1 MYDIVALGE
10 SLIDFTPAGINEMG
24 MPLFSQNPGG
34 APANVLAM
42 ASKLGRSTAFV
53 GKVGRDAFGRFLQE
67 HMEKAGIDCS
77 ALRRDDRV
85 PTTLAFVQLDEYG
98 DRSFSFYRDPGAD
111 VMLRP
116 EEVDDTLLEGCRI
129 FHFGSVSL
137 TKEPCRGTTLWVARR
152 AREAGAL
159 ISYDPNYRPFLWP
172 SVEAARRALCAA
184 LELTDILK
192 VSEEEM
198 CLLTGESTL
207 PGGAEKLQAM
217 GPGQGGG
224 VFPHTVRGGGS
235 ARLSRKRRGY
245 HRGRRRLL
253 GRPACADPRPGP
265 DRTGGAHPGGVGIR
279 HPCRQ
284 CCGRPD
290 NNRQGRHSCHA
301 GFSRH
306 PGLCAGYGPLCFS
319 RLILSEF
326 CFAC

>member
-1 MYDIVALGE
+1 MTG
-10 SLIDFTPAGINEMG
+10 
-24 MPLFSQNPGG
+24 
-34 APANVLAM
+34 
-42 ASKLGRSTAFV
+42 
-53 GKVGRDAFGRFLQE
+53 
-67 HMEKAGIDCS
+67 C
-77 ALRRDDRV
+77 

-217 GPGQGGG
+217 GPSA
-224 VFPHTVRGGGS
+224 VFITRGKEGAYFRHTVRGGGS

>member
-137 TKEPCRGTTLWVARR
+137 TKEPCRA
-152 AREAGAL
+152 AGAL

-217 GPGQGGG
+217 GPFA
-224 VFPHTVRGGGS
+224 VFITRGKEGAYFRAPSGEG
-235 ARLSRKRRGY
+235 ALPAFPVNAVDTTGAGDAFWGALLAQIPG
-245 HRGRRRLL
+245 RGRTALEAL
-253 GRPACADPRPGP
+253 TLTTTAKGAIPAMPDSAAIQVCVQAMGRCAFD
-265 DRTGGAHPGGVGIR
+265 A
-279 HPCRQ
+279 
-284 CCGRPD
+284 
-290 NNRQGRHSCHA
+290 
-301 GFSRH
+301 
-306 PGLCAGYGPLCFS
+306 
-319 RLILSEF
+319 
-326 CFAC
+326 

>member
-137 TKEPCRGTTLWVARR
+137 TKEPCRGTTLWAARR

-217 GPGQGGG
+217 GPSA
-224 VFPHTVRGGGS
+224 VFITRGKEG
-235 ARLSRKRRGY
+235 AY
-245 HRGRRRLL
+245 F
-253 GRPACADPRPGP
+253 
-265 DRTGGAHPGGVGIR
+265 RTPSGEG
-279 HPCRQ
+279 
-284 CCGRPD
+284 
-290 NNRQGRHSCHA
+290 
-301 GFSRH
+301 
-306 PGLCAGYGPLCFS
+306 
-319 RLILSEF
+319 
-326 CFAC
+326 

>member
-53 GKVGRDAFGRFLQE
+53 GNVGRDAFGRFLQE

-217 GPGQGGG
+217 GPSA
-224 VFPHTVRGGGS
+224 VFITRGKEGAYFRTPSGEG
-235 ARLSRKRRGY
+235 ALPAFPVNAVDTTGAGDAFWGALLAQIPG
-245 HRGRRRLL
+245 RGRTALEALTLEEWVSATRVANAAGGLTTTAK
-253 GRPACADPRPGP
+253 GAIPAMPDSAAIQACVQAMDRCAF
-265 DRTGGAHPGGVGIR
+265 
-279 HPCRQ
+279 
-284 CCGRPD
+284 
-290 NNRQGRHSCHA
+290 HA
-301 GFSRH
+301 
-306 PGLCAGYGPLCFS
+306 
-319 RLILSEF
+319 
-326 CFAC
+326 

>member
-129 FHFGSVSL
+129 FHFGSFSL
-137 TKEPCRGTTLWVARR
+137 TKERCRGTTLWAARR

-207 PGGAEKLQAM
+207 PSGAEKLQAM
-217 GPGQGGG
+217 GPSA
-224 VFPHTVRGGGS
+224 VFITRGKEGAYFRTPSGEG
-235 ARLSRKRRGY
+235 ALPAFPVNAVDTTGAGDAFWGALLAQIPG
-245 HRGRRRLL
+245 RGRTALEALTLEEWVSATRVANAAGGLTTTAKGAIPAMPDSAAIQACVQAM
-253 GRPACADPRPGP
+253 GRCAFD
-265 DRTGGAHPGGVGIR
+265 A
-279 HPCRQ
+279 
-284 CCGRPD
+284 
-290 NNRQGRHSCHA
+290 
-301 GFSRH
+301 
-306 PGLCAGYGPLCFS
+306 
-319 RLILSEF
+319 
-326 CFAC
+326 

>member
-1 MYDIVALGE
+1 
-10 SLIDFTPAGINEMG
+10 
-24 MPLFSQNPGG
+24 
-34 APANVLAM
+34 
-42 ASKLGRSTAFV
+42 
-53 GKVGRDAFGRFLQE
+53 
-67 HMEKAGIDCS
+67 MEKAGIDCS

-217 GPGQGGG
+217 GPSA
-224 VFPHTVRGGGS
+224 VFITRGKEGAYFRHTVRGGGS

-245 HRGRRRLL
+245 HRGQETPFGAPCLRRSQA
-253 GRPACADPRPGP
+253 GPGP
-265 DRTGGAHPGGVGIR
+265 HWRRSPWRSGYPPPVSPMLR
-279 HPCRQ
+279 
-284 CCGRPD
+284 RPD
-290 NNRQGRHSCHA
+290 NNRQGRLLPCRIQPP
-301 GFSRH
+301 SR
-306 PGLCAGYGPLCFS
+306 PAC
-319 RLILSEF
+319 RLWTAVLLTPDTFRIL
-326 CFAC
+326 FAC

>member
-137 TKEPCRGTTLWVARR
+137 TKEPCRGTTLWAARR
-152 AREAGAL
+152 ARAAGAL

-207 PGGAEKLQAM
+207 PGGAEKLQARDHSPPPVQCSNLCF
-217 GPGQGGG
+217 GRCSPD
-224 VFPHTVRGGGS
+224 PLSGS
-235 ARLSRKRRGY
+235 IP
-245 HRGRRRLL
+245 RRLCL
-253 GRPACADPRPGP
+253 PRNASSACPVSSPKSPQG
-265 DRTGGAHPGGVGIR
+265 THP
-279 HPCRQ
+279 Q
-284 CCGRPD
+284 
-290 NNRQGRHSCHA
+290 
-301 GFSRH
+301 
-306 PGLCAGYGPLCFS
+306 
-319 RLILSEF
+319 
-326 CFAC
+326 